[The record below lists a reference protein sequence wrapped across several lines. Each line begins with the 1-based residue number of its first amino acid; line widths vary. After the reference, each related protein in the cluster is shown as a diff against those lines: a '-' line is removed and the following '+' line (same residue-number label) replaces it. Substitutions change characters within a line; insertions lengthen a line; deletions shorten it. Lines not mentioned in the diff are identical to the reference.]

1 MNFQDCIKFANENP
15 ISYIA
20 TAEGDQPRV
29 RAFLMWFADESGFYF
44 HTGAPKRICEQLRNN
59 PKIEACFYAPEPLPN
74 IGKMMRVTG
83 RVEFVDDIK
92 LKTRLLEER
101 PFLKAMGIGAPED
114 PLLVVFR
121 IHSGEACLWT
131 MEDEMK
137 RLGAKR
143 IKF

>member
-1 MNFQDCIKFANENP
+1 MSFQDCIKFANENP
-15 ISYIA
+15 VSYIA
-20 TAEGDQPRV
+20 TTEGEQPRV
-29 RAFLMWFADESGFYF
+29 RAFLMWFADETGFYF
-44 HTGAPKRICEQLRNN
+44 HTGAPKRVSGQLRSN
-59 PKIEACFYAPEPLPN
+59 PKIEVCFYAPKLPPN

-83 RVEFVDDIK
+83 EVEFVDDIN

-101 PFLKAMGIGAPED
+101 PFLKTMGTGKPED

-121 IHSGEACLWT
+121 IHTGEACFWT

-137 RLGAKR
+137 RLDAKR